1 MRPFLFPAESSSEEE
16 NPLSG
21 RLSCP
26 NRSCNMHIGK
36 FSWPGLRCS
45 CGKWVVPALALVK
58 GRVDIIDRSAAA
70 DTGGGTMGIRLPPGM
85 IRNVNKNRDGGGGGN
100 L

>member
-1 MRPFLFPAESSSEEE
+1 M
-16 NPLSG
+16 
-21 RLSCP
+21 
-26 NRSCNMHIGK
+26 
-36 FSWPGLRCS
+36 
-45 CGKWVVPALALVK
+45 VPALALVK